1 MNDDELRSKMVEEQL
16 IKRNIEDIRVL
27 TAMRHL
33 ARHEFIPPE
42 YRHLAYEDRPVAIG
56 HQQTISQPFMV
67 AVMLQ
72 LLQLSGHET
81 VLEIGTGSGYLTAL
95 LCELCAYVYSMERQ
109 PDLADQAADRLA
121 TMGYTNVDLHVGD
134 GSQGLADMSP
144 YDAIVVSASV
154 PSIPGPLRAQMRPL
168 NSRLILPVGRRDE
181 QILQLVRRDV
191 DQWHIEDI
199 FPVRFVPLI
208 GLYGF
213 QQF

>member
-1 MNDDELRSKMVEEQL
+1 MNYDQLRAKMIQEQL
-16 IKRNIEDIRVL
+16 IAREIDDPRVL
-27 TAMRHL
+27 EVMGQVP
-33 ARHEFIPPE
+33 RHEFIPPE
-42 YRHLAYEDRPVAIG
+42 FRHLAYEDRPVAIG

-72 LLQLSGHET
+72 LLRLSNHEV

-95 LCELCAYVYSMERQ
+95 LCQLCAYVYSIERH
-109 PDLADQAADRLA
+109 PNLADQAAEQLA
-121 TMGYTNVDLHVGD
+121 QMGHTNVDLHVGD

-144 YDAIVVSASV
+144 YDAIIVSASV
-154 PSIPGPLRAQMRPL
+154 PSIPGPLRTQMRPL

-191 DQWHIEDI
+191 DQWQVEDI
-199 FPVRFVPLI
+199 LPVRFVPLI